1 MLGFVPH
8 PNLRPAPARA
18 ARLTFGN
25 CDACRSASLSGSA
38 PIGISARVI
47 QASIF
52 LHQPR
57 TSPIPPCFFL
67 HQLCITDSQRS
78 MAPIQASL
86 RGIDNHRC
94 RAAIFRSLA
103 SESFVA
109 LIDSRYLLIEAW
121 IFFGQRSI
129 SAIETRIFLVEACV
143 FCGHR
148 FIAPMQR

>member
-1 MLGFVPH
+1 MS
-8 PNLRPAPARA
+8 
-18 ARLTFGN
+18 
-25 CDACRSASLSGSA
+25 RSDLSIA
-38 PIGISARVI
+38 
-47 QASIF
+47 
-52 LHQPR
+52 
-57 TSPIPPCFFL
+57 
-67 HQLCITDSQRS
+67 
-78 MAPIQASL
+78 
-86 RGIDNHRC
+86 
-94 RAAIFRSLA
+94 A